1 MEQFLRR
8 RVQNLRSSRPNQRMN
23 PISLVAVAVHPS
35 PLCEDAFNKQA
46 SDGAWAAG
54 WPVHRCHSLLWSRTT
69 PRRGVGRK
77 WPMYVSVERY
87 NVSRSGGGNHP
98 YLVLAVSALSL
109 AKNTATPG
117 VSPVSEVFTGVLE
130 LAGVA
135 RQPVEVMVPDTV
147 AGT

>member
-1 MEQFLRR
+1 M
-8 RVQNLRSSRPNQRMN
+8 
-23 PISLVAVAVHPS
+23 
-35 PLCEDAFNKQA
+35 
-46 SDGAWAAG
+46 
-54 WPVHRCHSLLWSRTT
+54 LWSRNN
-69 PRRGVGRK
+69 PECGVGRK

-98 YLVLAVSALSL
+98 YLVVVVSAQPP
-109 AKNTATPG
+109 AKDIATPG
-117 VSPVSEVFTGVLE
+117 VSPVSEVDTKVLE